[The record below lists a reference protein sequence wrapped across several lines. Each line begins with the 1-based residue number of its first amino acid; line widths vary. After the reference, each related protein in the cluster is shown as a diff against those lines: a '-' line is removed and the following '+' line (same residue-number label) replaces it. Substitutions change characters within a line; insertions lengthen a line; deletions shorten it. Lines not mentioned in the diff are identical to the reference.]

1 MTVADVFPIP
11 TLTLHVRTMLTNG
24 GSKDT
29 PFALIFL
36 ALIETLKQLQ
46 SEFHAGR
53 KREAATNIIA
63 VDV

>member
-1 MTVADVFPIP
+1 
-11 TLTLHVRTMLTNG
+11 MLTNG